1 MPPQP
6 VLHYFVDANS
16 SAGYVDLFG
25 QSFGGLANVQELSDF
40 PEETAGKLL
49 SRAAQEAEARGL
61 WVEWIH
67 NCLTDRPMGLI
78 VPQLSAGVI
87 NRQTWR
93 PGALSALAA
102 QEDESLLAARAALQ
116 TAWESFGRAR
126 VVHDEWERYYIENMD
141 FAAADRL
148 AAETCESLIGGK
160 RSLTG
165 KGARVERFFG
175 AATVSGSVDHIRSI
189 TQELDRRY
197 FLKGRPGTGKSTFL
211 KRIAAAA
218 QENGFDVEFYRC
230 SLDPN
235 SCDMVLVREL
245 GFCVFDSTAPH
256 EYFPEREGDQVIDIY
271 DAAVRPGTD
280 EKYAAQ
286 LARLEGRY
294 QSLVKQARE
303 CLLAAK
309 EGMEDF
315 QREALPRFSP
325 GALAGLQEGL
335 AERLF
340 ASGPAA

>member
-1 MPPQP
+1 MAFRLPIQ
-6 VLHYFVDANS
+6 YFVDANS

-40 PEETAGKLL
+40 PEETAGELL
-49 SRAAQEAEARGL
+49 TRAAQEAEARGL
-61 WVEWIH
+61 RVEWIH
-67 NCLTDRPMGLI
+67 NCLTDRHMGLI

-102 QEDESLLAARAALQ
+102 QEDESLLAARTALQ
-116 TAWESFGRAR
+116 AAWDSFGQAR
-126 VVHDEWERYYIENMD
+126 VVHDEWERYYIETMD

-148 AAETCESLIGGK
+148 AEETCESLIGGK

-165 KGARVERFFG
+165 KGACVERFFG

-189 TQELDRRY
+189 TQELERRY

-235 SCDMVLVREL
+235 SCDMVLIREL

-256 EYFPEREGDQVIDIY
+256 EYFPERPGDEEIDLY
-271 DAAVRPGTD
+271 RAAVREGTD
-280 EKYAAQ
+280 ERYAAELADVESRYRACVRQASASLAEAWRMVEAFQRNRLPSFSAEQ
-286 LARLEGRY
+286 LAS
-294 QSLVKQARE
+294 QRE
-303 CLLAAK
+303 TLLAA
-309 EGMEDF
+309 
-315 QREALPRFSP
+315 
-325 GALAGLQEGL
+325 
-335 AERLF
+335 LF
-340 ASGPAA
+340 RD